1 MRDMKRLAFI
11 LAACAA
17 GVLAP
22 AAVASPTVRLAIVHV
37 VQGCHVWGTV
47 DSEPLGRT
55 HTIVV
60 KRGTHLQIRINC
72 PMSFDFSQ
80 LSGPKL
86 SLGSPRMYAG
96 TARTIVF
103 ARAGLYRLQA
113 VNVESSA
120 EMGMTTLG
128 PDNTLVLTV
137 RVR

>member
-1 MRDMKRLAFI
+1 MRDVKRLAFI
-11 LAACAA
+11 LAAGAA

-47 DSEPLGRT
+47 DSQPLGPT
-55 HTIVV
+55 HTIVL
-60 KRGTHLQIRINC
+60 KRGAHLQIRINC

-86 SLGSPRMYAG
+86 QLGSPRTYAG

-103 ARAGLYRLQA
+103 VRAGLYRLQA

-120 EMGMTTLG
+120 QMGMTTLG